1 MAFGLTNDGFS
12 LKVSSEEN
20 HVSIEENIEF
30 AHQVAQKPQHDNILK
45 QLSKLGNTIF
55 EAEEI
60 LINKGADKFFIP
72 SSLLSDLRR
81 KAISAFES
89 AI

>member
-1 MAFGLTNDGFS
+1 GMGLYRNNDQEFERILNGETSERKLPINMAFGLTNDGFS

-20 HVSIEENIEF
+20 HVSLEENIEF

-60 LINKGADKFFIP
+60 VIN
-72 SSLLSDLRR
+72 
-81 KAISAFES
+81 
-89 AI
+89 